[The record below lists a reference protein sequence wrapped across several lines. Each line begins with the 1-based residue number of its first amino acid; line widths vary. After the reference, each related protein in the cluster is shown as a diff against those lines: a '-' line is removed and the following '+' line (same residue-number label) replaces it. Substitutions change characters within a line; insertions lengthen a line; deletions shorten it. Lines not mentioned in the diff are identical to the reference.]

1 MIEHTFTM
9 LPTWPKTYST
19 NSQNNFSKKFSHPIG
34 SVESSHEVSGET
46 QLIDVYFVP
55 NPQPTVIPPTLGI
68 LDRIIQTPCLIE
80 PFRKQPTPNEIRS
93 CLLKLFQVHGDYH
106 RQARREEDSLPET
119 QLPYLWILASSAS
132 TTLLEHFGASTHAD
146 WGEGV
151 YFLHPGLRSAIIS
164 INRLPVNPDTLWLRL
179 LGKGKTQQQA
189 INEVITFDDRDPR
202 RSSILKLLA
211 NWKISIEITGQ
222 VSEEQELMMALSQA
236 YLEWEQQT
244 EQRGLEKGLQQ
255 GAAQGEQSLILRQ
268 LTRRIGKV
276 APAMLQQ
283 IQGLSIVQLESLG
296 EALLDFT
303 GADDL
308 VAWLQENA

>member
-1 MIEHTFTM
+1 MAKNVFD
-9 LPTWPKTYST
+9 
-19 NSQNNFSKKFSHPIG
+19 QFSKQFLEEIPSPLG

-46 QLIDVYFVP
+46 QLVDVYFVP
-55 NPQPTVIPPTLGI
+55 NPQPTIIPPTLGI
-68 LDRIIQTPCLIE
+68 LDRIVQTPCLLE

-106 RQARREEDSLPET
+106 RQARREEDPLPET
-119 QLPYLWILASSAS
+119 QLPYLWIPASSAS

-164 INRLPVNPDTLWLRL
+164 INQLPVNTDTLWLRL

-189 INEVITFDDRDPR
+189 INEVIAFDDRDPR

-244 EQRGLEKGLQQ
+244 EQRGIEKGLQ
-255 GAAQGEQSLILRQ
+255 QGEQSLILRQ
-268 LTRRIGKV
+268 LTRCIGEV

-283 IQGLSIVQLESLG
+283 IQGLTLVQLESLG

-303 GADDL
+303 SADDL
-308 VAWLQENA
+308 ATWMQQNL

>member
-1 MIEHTFTM
+1 MAKNVFD
-9 LPTWPKTYST
+9 
-19 NSQNNFSKKFSHPIG
+19 QFSKQFLEEILSPLG

-46 QLIDVYFVP
+46 QLVDVCFVP

-106 RQARREEDSLPET
+106 RQARREEDSFPET

-132 TTLLEHFGASTHAD
+132 TTLLEHFGASTHVD
-146 WGEGV
+146 WEEGV

-164 INRLPVNPDTLWLRL
+164 INRLPANPDTLWLRL
-179 LGKGKTQQQA
+179 LGRGKTQQQA
-189 INEVITFDDRDPR
+189 INEVIAFDDRDPK

-255 GAAQGEQSLILRQ
+255 GVAQGEQSLILR
-268 LTRRIGKV
+268 LLKRRIGELS
-276 APAMLQQ
+276 PTMLQQ
-283 IQGLSIVQLESLG
+283 IQDLPLVQLESLG

-303 GADDL
+303 STDDL
-308 VAWLQENA
+308 VTWLQRNL

>member
-1 MIEHTFTM
+1 MAKNVFD
-9 LPTWPKTYST
+9 
-19 NSQNNFSKKFSHPIG
+19 QFSKQFLEEILSPLG

-46 QLIDVYFVP
+46 QLVDVYFVP
-55 NPQPTVIPPTLGI
+55 NPQPTIIPPTLGI
-68 LDRIIQTPCLIE
+68 LDRIIQTPCLLE

-106 RQARREEDSLPET
+106 RQARREEDSFPEA

-132 TTLLEHFGASTHAD
+132 TNLLEHFGASTHAD
-146 WGEGV
+146 WGKGI

-179 LGKGKTQQQA
+179 LGRGKTQQQA
-189 INEVITFDDRDPR
+189 INEVIAFDDRDPR

-236 YLEWEQQT
+236 YLEWEQKT
-244 EQRGLEKGLQQ
+244 EQRGLEKGLQ
-255 GAAQGEQSLILRQ
+255 QGEQSLILRQ
-268 LTRRIGKV
+268 LTRRVGEV

-283 IQGLSIVQLESLG
+283 IQGLTLVQLESLG

-303 GADDL
+303 SADDL
-308 VAWLQENA
+308 ATWMQQNS

>member
-1 MIEHTFTM
+1 MAKNVFD
-9 LPTWPKTYST
+9 
-19 NSQNNFSKKFSHPIG
+19 QFSKQFLEEILSPLG

-46 QLIDVYFVP
+46 QLVDVYFVP

-68 LDRIIQTPCLIE
+68 LDRIIQTPCLLE

-106 RQARREEDSLPET
+106 RQARRQEDSFPEA

-132 TTLLEHFGASTHAD
+132 TNLLEQFGASTHAD
-146 WGEGV
+146 WGEGI
-151 YFLHPGLRSAIIS
+151 YFLHPGLRSAIVS

-179 LGKGKTQQQA
+179 LGRGKTQQQA
-189 INEVITFDDRDPR
+189 INEVIAFDDRDPR

-236 YLEWEQQT
+236 YLEWEQKT
-244 EQRGLEKGLQQ
+244 EQRGLEKGLQ
-255 GAAQGEQSLILRQ
+255 QGEQSLILRQ
-268 LTRRIGKV
+268 LTRRVGELS
-276 APAMLQQ
+276 PAMLQQ
-283 IQGLSIVQLESLG
+283 IQSLSLVQLESLG

-303 GADDL
+303 SADDL
-308 VAWLQENA
+308 TTWMQQNS